1 MTVQLAAVPYVGST
15 DPNPN
20 VIVFSN
26 GKTVEIK
33 VSKKKQRYGYD
44 PELSRV
50 INGRAYQVNIGWYYS
65 MDPECFI
72 GIWQNSADLDE
83 AYRAVKHVEGYVID
97 RKQSTDRLDISGFR
111 DVRRSLKNR
120 ATRLKN
126 KGINLKYLEDPA
138 VAAIESKKSQTEEKK
153 LNDLKEL
160 AALLS

>member
-1 MTVQLAAVPYVGST
+1 MNVQLAAVPYVGAT

-33 VSKKKQRYGYD
+33 VSKKKQRYGRQ
-44 PELSRV
+44 PGNGAV
-50 INGRAYQVNIGWYYS
+50 IGNIGWYYS

-83 AYRAVKHVEGYVID
+83 AYRAVKHVEEYITD
-97 RKQSTDRLDISGFR
+97 RKESTDRLDVSGFR
-111 DVRRSLKNR
+111 DGRRSLKNR

-126 KGINLKYLEDPA
+126 KGVNLKRLEDPA
-138 VAAIESKKSQTEEKK
+138 VAAIESKKRERKEKYFD
-153 LNDLKEL
+153 DLKEL
-160 AALLS
+160 AASLA

>member
-1 MTVQLAAVPYVGST
+1 MTKLAAVPYVGAT

-33 VSKKKQRYGYD
+33 VSKKEQRYGYC
-44 PELSRV
+44 PERSPV
-50 INGRAYQVNIGWYYS
+50 VNGHTYHVNVGWYYS

-83 AYRAVKHVEGYVID
+83 AYRAVKHVEEYITD
-97 RKQSTDRLDISGFR
+97 RKESTDRLDISGFR
-111 DVRRSLKNR
+111 DGRRSLKNR

-126 KGINLKYLEDPA
+126 KGINLKHLEDPA
-138 VAAIESKKSQTEEKK
+138 VAAIESKKRERKEKYFD
-153 LNDLKEL
+153 DLKEL
-160 AALLS
+160 AASLA